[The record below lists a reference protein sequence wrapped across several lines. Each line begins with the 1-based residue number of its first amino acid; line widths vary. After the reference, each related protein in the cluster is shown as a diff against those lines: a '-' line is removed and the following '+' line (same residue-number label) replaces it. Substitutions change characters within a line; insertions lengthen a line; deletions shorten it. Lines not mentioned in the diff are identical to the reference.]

1 MEGSDR
7 VPEWLNYHH
16 LRYFH
21 AVAQEGSVRGASER
35 LRTSQP
41 SICAQVKQLEV
52 ALGEKLYRRSGR
64 SIALT
69 DFGRVIYGYAEEIF
83 ALGRELLTTAKRAP
97 SSRAVSLQVG
107 VVDSFPKLLSLEIL
121 RPAFSHAPRIQIT
134 CREGKLE
141 DLIGQLGAHRL
152 DALFAD
158 EPPPAGAQV
167 KTFTQSI
174 GSCGVTFCAAPG
186 LAKTLSGRFPKNL
199 DGAPMLL
206 PTQNTALRRDLE
218 KWFRSTGITPEVV
231 GEFEDAA
238 LAKIVATDGIG
249 VTVVPTLVLAE
260 AIERYGFVPV
270 GQTME
275 CEIHLYVITAERR
288 IEHPAVAMLAGKA
301 KRTSEASRRNTEA
314 AEKKPAAGSRTRA
327 RGSRRKV

>member
-1 MEGSDR
+1 
-7 VPEWLNYHH
+7 
-16 LRYFH
+16 
-21 AVAQEGSVRGASER
+21 
-35 LRTSQP
+35 
-41 SICAQVKQLEV
+41 
-52 ALGEKLYRRSGR
+52 
-64 SIALT
+64 
-69 DFGRVIYGYAEEIF
+69 
-83 ALGRELLTTAKRAP
+83 
-97 SSRAVSLQVG
+97 VSLQVG

-158 EPPPAGAQV
+158 EPPPAGSHV
-167 KTFTQSI
+167 KTFTHSI

-249 VTVVPTLVLAE
+249 VTVVPTRVIGE

-270 GQTME
+270 GQTRE

-288 IEHPAVAMLAGKA
+288 IEHPAVAMLAGEA
-301 KRTSEASRRNTEA
+301 KRTSEASRRETEV
-314 AEKKPAAGSRTRA
+314 AEKKPAPGSRARA
-327 RGSRRKV
+327 RGSRRKA